1 MGHVP
6 PAAKSRASLPSPTL
20 FLLLASVAMLL
31 CVRGAQGRPAEEDE
45 ELVLPSLERDPGHDS
60 TTRLSLEAFGQQL
73 HLKLQPDSGFLAPG
87 FTLQTVG
94 RNPGSEA
101 QHLDPTG
108 DLAHCFYS
116 GTVNGDPSSAAALS
130 LCEGVRGAFYLQGEE
145 FFIQPAPEVA
155 TERLVPAV
163 PEEESPAPPQFH
175 ILRRRRRGSS
185 GAKCGVMDDET
196 LPTGDSRPENRDPR
210 NQRPLRDPTQQGAGK
225 PTGIRTHPLPPP
237 PTHLN
242 LYPPPFST
250 RRDLRACFSSSLDLK
265 DSDQQWFRVVTPAPK
280 MGDQTLLEQVFA
292 RIVNDLRKGRRLG
305 IPADKG

>member
-1 MGHVP
+1 MCGVMQPADPLGSRKQRLCSDMGHVQQ
-6 PAAKSRASLPSPTL
+6 AAKSRASLPSPTL

-60 TTRLSLEAFGQQL
+60 TTRLRLEAFGQQL

-94 RNPGSEA
+94 RSPGSEA

-116 GTVNGDPSSAAALS
+116 GTVNGDPTSAAALS

-155 TERLVPAV
+155 TERLVPSV

-175 ILRRRRRGSS
+175 PQEKAAGQRWSQVRCHGR
-185 GAKCGVMDDET
+185 
-196 LPTGDSRPENRDPR
+196 RDPANR
-210 NQRPLRDPTQQGAGK
+210 RLATGKSRSPESLATAGPQAARGGKANRTWKHKKKAICVQPPLRGN
-225 PTGIRTHPLPPP
+225 H
-237 PTHLN
+237 
-242 LYPPPFST
+242 
-250 RRDLRACFSSSLDLK
+250 ACGGP
-265 DSDQQWFRVVTPAPK
+265 VH
-280 MGDQTLLEQVFA
+280 G
-292 RIVNDLRKGRRLG
+292 
-305 IPADKG
+305 